1 MVYGQTRA
9 ERADPPEDLPRGFM
23 RGGANSI
30 SIWAL
35 PLGLLVLAAAI
46 FALDL
51 GGTATRLSGL
61 EYDFYQHQ
69 RPRPYTDTIGR
80 GHYHVRTL
88 ALDEKATEKYGHW
101 PWASDTLTR

>member
-1 MVYGQTRA
+1 
-9 ERADPPEDLPRGFM
+9 M

-35 PLGLLVLAAAI
+35 PLGLLALALAA

-51 GGTATRLSGL
+51 GGMATRISGV
-61 EYDFYQHQ
+61 EYDFYQHE

-80 GHYHVRTL
+80 GHYHVRSFV
-88 ALDEKATEKYGHW
+88 LDDKAV
-101 PWASDTLTR
+101 